1 MQMGNKPSNPQPA
14 NDSTNVRMGWKRLDT
29 DESVYYDIYFGTSP
43 NPPFL
48 GDRTLSSNSNKNN
61 I

>member
-1 MQMGNKPSNPQPA
+1 VKACRWAMNLPIH
-14 NDSTNVRMGWKRLDT
+14 STNVRMGWRRLDT

-48 GDRTLSSNSNKNN
+48 GG
-61 I
+61 